1 MDSELDR
8 IEALENDVAL
18 LKKNQKKSDERFEK
32 LLARFGNQR
41 KQTAKNR
48 FDPANVKPNP
58 KITTQIR

>member
-1 MDSELDR
+1 LDSELDR
-8 IEALENDVAL
+8 INALENDVAL

-41 KQTAKNR
+41 ERTAKNR
-48 FDPANVKPNP
+48 FAPANVKPNP